1 MKAVCERDIMGVAGL
16 GYGIGR
22 MAGIY
27 GLNYAIPDLLMK
39 DNHVGFPI
47 TNYIIDRL
55 SQGLIAEIW
64 TGPNVNDMAHATL
77 ASDGA
82 EMLLRLAEHDD
93 NGIFHCWGSEAAN
106 RLQLAYQV
114 ADVFELDR
122 SLIVPVPTDPV
133 VLDHFRHIRIPF
145 RTVANSE
152 KTYKALGRRT
162 CNLVEGLRT
171 FRPEWEAFQAD

>member
-1 MKAVCERDIMGVAGL
+1 MV
-16 GYGIGR
+16 
-22 MAGIY
+22 
-27 GLNYAIPDLLMK
+27 LNYAIPDLLMK

-152 KTYKALGRRT
+152 KTYKALGT
-162 CNLVEGLRT
+162 
-171 FRPEWEAFQAD
+171 ADMQPGGRSAYIQTGMGSLPG